1 MFFNYVSWSMD
12 RRWMLA
18 LVCSP
23 CIYRFYHHHQDDDDD
38 DEYLTLSVNL
48 FLFPLFCFVLFR
60 QLHHALLCVVLSLNE
75 TNHTNTFFFRPNLF
89 VSFFS

>member
-48 FLFPLFCFVLFR
+48 FLFPLFLFCFVSSTTSCSSLCRPLFK
-60 QLHHALLCVVLSLNE
+60 
-75 TNHTNTFFFRPNLF
+75 
-89 VSFFS
+89 